1 MLRLPAE
8 TPQALRPL
16 LGALIEQALAARAP
30 GAPTTL
36 YACAAGQL
44 PPAADWRGGLVFITD
59 LNALA
64 LSDGSG
70 WVRQDTGEV
79 I

>member
-1 MLRLPAE
+1 MLTLPPE
-8 TPQALRPL
+8 TPVYLRPL
-16 LGALIEQALAARAP
+16 LLALIEAARAGQAP
-30 GAPTTL
+30 GAPTPL
-36 YACAAGQL
+36 HACAAAEL
-44 PPAADWRGGLVFITD
+44 PSAAGWRAGLVFITD

-64 LSDGSG
+64 VSDGAG